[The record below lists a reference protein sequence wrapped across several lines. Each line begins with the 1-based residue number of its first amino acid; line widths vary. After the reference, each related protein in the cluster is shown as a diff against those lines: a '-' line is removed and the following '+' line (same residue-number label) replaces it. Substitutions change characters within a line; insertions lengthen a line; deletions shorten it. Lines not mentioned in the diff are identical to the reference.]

1 MKLMK
6 AKNPEKHQSR
16 TVRIIG
22 GKWRGRKVRFP
33 NNSVIRPTGA
43 RIRETLFNWLM
54 FDLAG
59 AHCLDLYAG
68 SGALGLEA
76 LSRGAESV
84 TFVERDTAIAKV
96 LNTTLAEF
104 ECSEGL
110 VVNQAAAEFLRT
122 TDTPYDLIFLDPP
135 FDSAEL
141 TAAIDIIHRRK
152 LARGFIYIETGS
164 GKDLGLPPGWSVHRQ
179 KKAGDVSYCLVD
191 LRDTASV

>member
-110 VVNQAAAEFLRT
+110 AATSCASQE
-122 TDTPYDLIFLDPP
+122 TDHCADGGRL
-135 FDSAEL
+135 
-141 TAAIDIIHRRK
+141 
-152 LARGFIYIETGS
+152 
-164 GKDLGLPPGWSVHRQ
+164 
-179 KKAGDVSYCLVD
+179 
-191 LRDTASV
+191 

>member
-1 MKLMK
+1 MK

-33 NNSVIRPTGA
+33 NNSVIRPTGD

-54 FDLAG
+54 FDLTG
-59 AHCLDLYAG
+59 ACCLDLYAG

-76 LSRGAESV
+76 LSRGAAAV
-84 TFVERDTAIAKV
+84 TFVETDAAIAE
-96 LNTTLAEF
+96 TLGATLIELA
-104 ECSEGL
+104 SDEGN
-110 VVNQAAAEFLRT
+110 VVNQNAADFLRA
-122 TDTPYDLIFLDPP
+122 TDDAYDLIFLDPP

-141 TAAIDIIHRRK
+141 PAAVEVIHQRN
-152 LARGFIYIETGS
+152 LARAFVYIES
-164 GKDLGLPPGWSVHRQ
+164 ASNDMLLPEGWSIHRQ
-179 KKAGDVSYCLVD
+179 KKAGDVYYCLVD